1 VGLVSLIFK
10 LQIHKPSTI
19 IHRPIHVLHTGL
31 VITIDVLGLVDEPA
45 AAEAVVTLE
54 TQVDAGG
61 AGGTGG
67 AGTPSNI

>member
-31 VITIDVLGLVDEPA
+31 VITIDVLGLVDEPILEEIA
-45 AAEAVVTLE
+45 PSQGILLLTEAVVVAT
-54 TQVDAGG
+54 A
-61 AGGTGG
+61 
-67 AGTPSNI
+67 